1 MTKKSFIFIIFA
13 LSLIFFS
20 PAKAQEPTVK
30 KKAVYFYSATCA
42 HCEKVD
48 SYFQAVNIYNTYDIE
63 KIEASGPY
71 NMAYFNKF
79 LDAFSVPADK
89 RGFPVIFF
97 QDKMILG
104 DEPIINNFVSEIEK
118 VEAVEAPTPEKVS
131 EMLNVEQKTS
141 KPLVAD
147 VSLIVLIWAA
157 LVDAINPCAFAV
169 LILLVATVISAK
181 GRRGGL
187 YSGLLFSLAIFVSY
201 FLMGLGLYKAMGFF
215 NLPKIFSFVI
225 GGIAILIGIA
235 NLKDFFWYGRGFVM
249 EVPFSWRPKMQAI
262 IRNVTSPM
270 GALGA
275 GFLVSLF
282 LLPCTSGPYIVILGL
297 LAQKENLGHT
307 IWMLFVY
314 NLIFILPMVIITIS
328 MYLGVRAKGLENW
341 RQKNIRLL
349 HLVAGAIMLFIGGY
363 LIYNWL

>member
-1 MTKKSFIFIIFA
+1 MKKKRILFIILA
-13 LSLIFFS
+13 LSMMFFS
-20 PAKAQEPTVK
+20 SSKAQEFAVK
-30 KKAVYFYSATCA
+30 KKAVYFYSETCA

-48 SYFQAVNIYNTYDIE
+48 KYFQEEDIYNTYDIE

-89 RGFPVIFF
+89 RGFPAIFF

-104 DEPIINNFVSEIEK
+104 DEPIINSFVNEIEK
-118 VEAVEAPTPEKVS
+118 VAATEAPTPEKIS
-131 EMLNVEQKTS
+131 EMLNIEQNNKHI
-141 KPLVAD
+141 VAD

-181 GRRGGL
+181 GRKGGL
-187 YSGLLFSLAIFVSY
+187 YSGLLFSIAIFISY
-201 FLMGLGLYKAMGFF
+201 FMMGLGLYKAIGFF
-215 NLPKIFSFVI
+215 NLPKIFSIII
-225 GGIAILIGIA
+225 GGVAIIVGIA
-235 NLKDFFWYGRGFVM
+235 NLKDFFWYGKGFVM

-262 IRNVTSPM
+262 IRNVTSPL

-297 LAQKENLGHT
+297 LAQKENLMHT
-307 IWMLFVY
+307 IWMLFIY
-314 NLIFILPMVIITIS
+314 NLIFVLPMVIITIS
-328 MYLGVRAKGLENW
+328 MYLGIRAKGLENW

-349 HLVAGAIMLFIGGY
+349 HLIAGAIMLFIGMY
-363 LIYNWL
+363 LIYTWV